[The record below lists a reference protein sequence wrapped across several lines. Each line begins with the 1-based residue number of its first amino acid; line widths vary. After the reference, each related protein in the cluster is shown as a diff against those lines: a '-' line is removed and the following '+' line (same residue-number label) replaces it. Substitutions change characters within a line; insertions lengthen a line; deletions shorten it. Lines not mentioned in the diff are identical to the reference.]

1 MNENSPEAQA
11 YGATEPNGIM
21 AEELKQGGIFEVAPD
36 ELIVAATEDP
46 GLMFRPLCS
55 LSGGRS
61 SSKQFHEREIQ
72 EILTEY
78 YSRLSSSLQQS
89 FAPPESIVDIC
100 LSGHDPQLL
109 FLMSKNGKTVAD
121 RVRGLIV
128 FNQESAV
135 NTKPVIDEAKVQV
148 QCTRETKVLLHHIS
162 AVDENKI
169 EDIID
174 LGLDYI
180 WKTMHCSSIKVNLR
194 HYM

>member
-1 MNENSPEAQA
+1 
-11 YGATEPNGIM
+11 
-21 AEELKQGGIFEVAPD
+21 
-36 ELIVAATEDP
+36 
-46 GLMFRPLCS
+46 
-55 LSGGRS
+55 
-61 SSKQFHEREIQ
+61 
-72 EILTEY
+72 
-78 YSRLSSSLQQS
+78 
-89 FAPPESIVDIC
+89 
-100 LSGHDPQLL
+100 
-109 FLMSKNGKTVAD
+109 MSKNGKTVSD

-135 NTKPVIDEAKVQV
+135 NTKPVIDETKVQV
-148 QCTRETKVLLHHIS
+148 SCTRETKVLLHHIS